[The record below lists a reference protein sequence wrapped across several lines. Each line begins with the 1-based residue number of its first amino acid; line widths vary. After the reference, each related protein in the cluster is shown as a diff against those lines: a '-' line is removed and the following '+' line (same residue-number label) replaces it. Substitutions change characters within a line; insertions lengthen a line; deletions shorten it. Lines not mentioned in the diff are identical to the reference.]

1 MRCRWRGR
9 MLRPAV
15 KARIRCLNAVCESWL
30 FPLRVQLDE
39 ARARHPCSVVRIAEL
54 RANHGKTLSEERL
67 RFRISFDGDVQV
79 TEHVLGR
86 HVVPAREAALL
97 LLNGDHSLEVA
108 LRFGG
113 FAVLTLCRREAL
125 QILRVDGAPLT

>member
-30 FPLRVQLDE
+30 SPLRVQLDE
-39 ARARHPCSVVRIAEL
+39 ARARHPRAVVCVAEL
-54 RANHGKTLSEERL
+54 RADHRETLSKKLL
-67 RFRISFDGDVQV
+67 RFRISFDRDVQV
-79 TEHVLGR
+79 AEHVLGR
-86 HVVPAREAALL
+86 RDLPGREAALM

-108 LRFGG
+108 
-113 FAVLTLCRREAL
+113 
-125 QILRVDGAPLT
+125 